1 MICDKME
8 PSYTGCLVTCDVIS
22 KTWFD
27 MQKRMKNFIT
37 AYVLLCFAICG
48 GFCIVI
54 SIWSSCMSST
64 LIRFQFIGF
73 LFAGDILN
81 CVVYVY
87 AISIGNVKI
96 LRYKIEQVF
105 QQISEI
111 SGDIGKSNQQWLEC
125 KQRCANVYVFMENLV
140 IRNVGN
146 TQVYRKC
153 RK

>member
-1 MICDKME
+1 
-8 PSYTGCLVTCDVIS
+8 
-22 KTWFD
+22 
-27 MQKRMKNFIT
+27 
-37 AYVLLCFAICG
+37 
-48 GFCIVI
+48 
-54 SIWSSCMSST
+54 MSST

-111 SGDIGKSNQQWLEC
+111 SADIGKSNQQ
-125 KQRCANVYVFMENLV
+125 
-140 IRNVGN
+140 
-146 TQVYRKC
+146 
-153 RK
+153 